1 MCVRSEGTHRTGER
15 ARGRPG
21 LSGGDFLTQTG
32 SPVSCLGAAP
42 SALTCGDEWG
52 AGLGE
57 PGPGDRKRLPMRDF
71 SASEEIR
78 RLLAGVLRVSRTVGC
93 WAASL
98 PSAGAMTLPPPP
110 SCQRYN
116 DQKCLQTLSALG
128 ACGGDRGEA
137 RSPVGEEEQ
146 RQSPSG

>member
-1 MCVRSEGTHRTGER
+1 MCVRSEGTRRTGER

-42 SALTCGDEWG
+42 SALTCGGEWG

-78 RLLAGVLRVSRTVGC
+78 RLLAGVLRVLGC
-93 WAASL
+93 ILALCWRHDAPPTPILPKVQRPEMSPDVVSLGGVRWGSWGSSL
-98 PSAGAMTLPPPP
+98 P
-110 SCQRYN
+110 CR
-116 DQKCLQTLSALG
+116 
-128 ACGGDRGEA
+128 
-137 RSPVGEEEQ
+137 
-146 RQSPSG
+146 